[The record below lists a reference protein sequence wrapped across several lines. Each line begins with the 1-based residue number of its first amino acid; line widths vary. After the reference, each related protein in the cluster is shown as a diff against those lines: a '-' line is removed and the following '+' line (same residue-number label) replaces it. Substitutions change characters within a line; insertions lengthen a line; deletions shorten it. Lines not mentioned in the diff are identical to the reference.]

1 MIVHTENTGAKGSGV
16 VTRTG
21 RTIGAVGRPYPG
33 ARPFWQGD
41 HDRFFGRSADAANLA
56 ELWQSNRLTIASGP
70 VASGKTSLLHAGAF
84 PLMSGVRADVLPVG
98 RISYGSTFP
107 AAALPEHNP
116 YTLALL
122 RSWSPQGEAVTRL
135 VSLSVLD
142 FVRRRA
148 ERHDGA
154 ILAAVDQ
161 AEELLADSGPRKV
174 NSRRFLGE
182 LAEALREEPRLHL
195 LLVVR
200 DEALSLFTDML
211 GGGAMQRVEPL
222 NPQAAFEAVTGPI
235 AGAGRSY
242 ADDAAEKLVTDL
254 RTSHIRLADGAERVT
269 VDDHVE
275 PSLLQVV
282 CSRLWRELP
291 PELNVIT
298 AGDVRRYGDTDAAL
312 AERCGQAI
320 SEVADHHEMSSIA
333 LRSLLLRTFV
343 TELGTRGTAY
353 EGAADT
359 AGLPTAAAREL
370 EDMHLLSSQ
379 RRSGSRWYELL
390 SDRLIEP
397 LRHAGDLPPPSAK
410 PAGYLSAAER
420 AFTLGDLDLA
430 ERYARAAL
438 RTSPAADL
446 RLRAEA
452 DSLLGNVANEREKL
466 TEADG
471 RYRDAACLFEAVED
485 TEAVAHQLT
494 ASGQTLLAQGQLI
507 DAVHQLRAA
516 VDRMPNDLVIRT
528 EYGRALWQLGEGR
541 AAIAEL
547 TTALGIDGGNPEAL
561 RARGEILAYL
571 GDPLAAMRDLNRVT
585 SHDRPSTR
593 AARGLALAKLGDQPT
608 AGREIEEAITEAPRN
623 GPVLLYAARATAIVG
638 DETAAEELA
647 RRAVDAMDPAL
658 APQHREMALQLAG
671 GKHGEKPSQR

>member
-1 MIVHTENTGAKGSGV
+1 MAIS
-16 VTRTG
+16 
-21 RTIGAVGRPYPG
+21 AVGRPYPG
-33 ARPFWQGD
+33 TRPFRQGD
-41 HDRFFGRSADAANLA
+41 HVRFFGRAPYAANLA
-56 ELWQSNRLTIASGP
+56 ELWQSNRLTIVSGP
-70 VASGKTSLLHAGAF
+70 AASGKTSLLQAGAY

-107 AAALPEHNP
+107 TAALPEHNP

-122 RSWSPQGEAVTRL
+122 RSWSLQGEAVIRL
-135 VSLSVLD
+135 VGLSVLD
-142 FVRRRA
+142 FVLRRA
-148 ERHDGA
+148 ERHGGV

-161 AEELLADSGPRKV
+161 AEELLADCGPRLIHG
-174 NSRRFLGE
+174 RRFLGE

-200 DEALSLFTDML
+200 DEALSLFTDTL
-211 GGGAMQRVEPL
+211 GNGARQRVEPL
-222 NPQAAFEAVTGPI
+222 SPHSALEAVTGPI
-235 AGAGRSY
+235 AYVGRSF
-242 ADDAAEKLVTDL
+242 ADDAAERLVTDL
-254 RTSHIRLADGAERVT
+254 RTSRIRVADGAERVT

-291 PELNVIT
+291 PDLDAIT
-298 AGDVRRYGDTDAAL
+298 VGDVRRYGDADTAL
-312 AERCGQAI
+312 SERCGQVIA
-320 SEVADHHEMSSIA
+320 EVADDHEMSSAA
-333 LRSLLLRTFV
+333 LRALLLRTFV

-359 AGLPTAAAREL
+359 AGIPTAAAREL
-370 EDMHLLSSQ
+370 EDKHLLSSQ

-397 LRHAGDLPPPSAK
+397 LRQADDLQSPPAR
-410 PAGYLSAAER
+410 PAEYLRAAER
-420 AFTLGDLDLA
+420 ALTLGELDLA
-430 ERYARAAL
+430 ERYARATL
-438 RTSPAADL
+438 RTSPAINL

-452 DSLLGNVANEREKL
+452 DSLLGNLANEREKPA
-466 TEADG
+466 EADD
-471 RYRDAACLFEAVED
+471 RYRDAASLFEAVED
-485 TEAVAHQLT
+485 TEAVARQLA
-494 ASGQTLLAQGQLI
+494 ASGQTLLAQGQLA

-528 EYGRALWQLGEGR
+528 ELGLALWQLGEGR

-571 GDPLAAMRDLNRVT
+571 GDPRAAMRDLDRVT
-585 SHDRPSTR
+585 SHDRPSTQ

-608 AGREIEEAITEAPRN
+608 AGREIADAITEAPRN
-623 GPVLLYAARATAIVG
+623 GPVLLYAARATAIGG

-658 APQHREMALQLAG
+658 APQHREMALQLVG
-671 GKHGEKPSQR
+671 RKNGKKPSQG